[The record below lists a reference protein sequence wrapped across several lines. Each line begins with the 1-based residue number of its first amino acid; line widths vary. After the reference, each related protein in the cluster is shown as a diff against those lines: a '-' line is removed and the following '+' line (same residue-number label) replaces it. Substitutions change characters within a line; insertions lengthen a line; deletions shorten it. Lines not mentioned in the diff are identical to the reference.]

1 MTARLH
7 NMRMCTPRSK
17 GPAGMPRP
25 AVRTVVSA
33 RSLQPPCAGRRG
45 AAMRRG
51 LALSRD
57 GGDSMTI
64 RSLSQIDASRSVETD
79 VCIIGAGMAGLFLAQ
94 QLCALGIRVV
104 VVESGRKLSDG
115 DAAELNEICDDYGR
129 YKWPVTGRM
138 RGPGGSSA
146 VWGGKMIPLTPGDL
160 EERAHLQVPKWP
172 ISHSELLEGL
182 RDVEA
187 FFRLDRGSYEND
199 SPQHSRTGYEFPR
212 HDRDFSVRWA
222 KWAGFRRGNVWT
234 ILKTQLHRLPN
245 LDLWLDA
252 TVCGFTA
259 DTLAGRV
266 STAICRDQS
275 DTKLAV
281 SARHFVVAA
290 GTIESTRLLLL
301 LDEMHD
307 DRIFQGCNA
316 LGHYFQDHLDAQ
328 VGRLVPID
336 ASAVNKLFGTRY
348 FRLHRRSPHLEL
360 THAAQRAE
368 GVASAFVHVTSDVSQ
383 NPTLASIKQIARALE
398 TQDYRA
404 LPAKIRHSEINP
416 RLLGEFLIWRG
427 WRHTLL
433 VPGDVDL
440 NLRVCIEQSP
450 RWDNRIKLAQER
462 DRLGARKV
470 ALKWLPSEADERT
483 FRVSI
488 DRFAN
493 FWRRN
498 GFDKIC
504 RIDWAEATR
513 GGSASSILDIAQDYA
528 HPSGTTRM
536 GLSRAEAV
544 VGPDLVCHLV
554 SNLSVVSASCFPS
567 AGSSNPTLT
576 IMLLACRATRAI
588 ARSVQTSLAMA
599 SAPAIKMSGAANV

>member
-1 MTARLH
+1 MNVRLR
-7 NMRMCTPRSK
+7 NVRMC
-17 GPAGMPRP
+17 AARP
-25 AVRTVVSA
+25 PGRNDTHRAVALAAVPA
-33 RSLQPPCAGRRG
+33 RSLQAPVARRRR

-51 LALSRD
+51 LAISGD

-94 QLCALGIRVV
+94 QLCTLGIRVI

-115 DAAELNEICDDYGR
+115 DAAELNEICDDDGR

-160 EERAHLQVPKWP
+160 EERAYLPVPQWP
-172 ISHSELLEGL
+172 LSHAELLEGL

-234 ILKTQLHRLPN
+234 ILRAHLHRFPN

-259 DTLAGRV
+259 DTFAGRV
-266 STAICRDQS
+266 STAICRNQS
-275 DTKLAV
+275 DTKLAI

-307 DRIFQGCNA
+307 GRVFEDCNA

-336 ASAVNKLFGTRY
+336 APAVNKLFGIRY
-348 FRLHRRSPHLEL
+348 SRLHRRSPHLEL
-360 THAAQRAE
+360 TQAAQRTE

-383 NPTLASIKQIARALE
+383 NRTLASIKQIARALE
-398 TQDYRA
+398 THDYRA
-404 LPAKIRHSEINP
+404 LPAKIRDSEINP

-433 VPGDVDL
+433 VPNDVDL

-450 RWDNRIKLAQER
+450 RSDNRITLAHER

-470 ALKWLPSEADERT
+470 ALKWLPGEADERT
-483 FRVSI
+483 FRVAM
-488 DRFAN
+488 DRFAD

-498 GFDKIC
+498 GFERIC
-504 RIDWAEATR
+504 RIGWVDAAR
-513 GGSASSILDIAQDYA
+513 GGTTSILDIAQDYA

-536 GLSRAEAV
+536 GLSRSEAV

-554 SNLSVVSASCFPS
+554 PNLSVVSASCFPS
-567 AGSSNPTLT
+567 AGSANPTLT
-576 IMLLACRATRAI
+576 IMLLAWRSARAI
-588 ARSVQTSLAMA
+588 VRSVQTSLAMV
-599 SAPAIKMSGAANV
+599 PAAAIQMSGAANV